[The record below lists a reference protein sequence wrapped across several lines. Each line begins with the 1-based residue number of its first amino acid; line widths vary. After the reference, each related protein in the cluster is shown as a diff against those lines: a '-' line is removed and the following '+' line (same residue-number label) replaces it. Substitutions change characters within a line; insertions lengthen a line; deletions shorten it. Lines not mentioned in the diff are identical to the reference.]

1 MRGTRT
7 LLAILAAVYLVFTL
21 IILPA
26 HALALPV
33 IQELLYDGVGA
44 DSDEVFTEIF
54 GTAGMLFDGWHLVGI
69 NGGTGEIYRTIDL
82 SGALIPADGILLIAT
97 ADAVGEVL
105 ANRDFVAN
113 VDWQNGPDAVQL
125 LNPAGEVID
134 ALQYGDAK
142 NNNAGEGTP
151 AVDVSAGWSLARF
164 PFAFDSGDNFAD
176 FQATEFP
183 TPGTGLEPVPEPGT
197 MMLLGAGLLGLAA
210 YGRRSLRQ
218 DA

>member
-1 MRGTRT
+1 
-7 LLAILAAVYLVFTL
+7 
-21 IILPA
+21 
-26 HALALPV
+26 
-33 IQELLYDGVGA
+33 
-44 DSDEVFTEIF
+44 
-54 GTAGMLFDGWHLVGI
+54 MLFDGWHLVGI